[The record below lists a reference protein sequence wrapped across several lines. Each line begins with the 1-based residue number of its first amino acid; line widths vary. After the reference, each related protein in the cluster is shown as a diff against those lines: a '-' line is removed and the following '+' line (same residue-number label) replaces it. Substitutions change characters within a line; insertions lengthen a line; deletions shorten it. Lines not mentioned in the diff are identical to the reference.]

1 MIEEFFNMFLHPNF
15 QFVLYSICLTIAS
28 FQFGKSI
35 GEINSLRN
43 DFKSLDYDRLKE
55 ENEVL
60 RHALEIKQKRR
71 R

>member
-1 MIEEFFNMFLHPNF
+1 MAEEFVNMFLNPNF

-35 GEINSLRN
+35 GEIKSLRD

-60 RHALEIKQKRR
+60 SHALEIKQKRR